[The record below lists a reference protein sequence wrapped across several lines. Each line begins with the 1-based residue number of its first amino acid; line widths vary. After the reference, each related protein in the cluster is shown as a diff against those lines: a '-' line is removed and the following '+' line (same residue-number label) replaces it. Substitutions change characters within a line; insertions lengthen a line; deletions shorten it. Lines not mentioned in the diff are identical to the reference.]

1 MTIGDHQYSFEGALV
16 AFLGDTPAVN
26 MAGGFKEGVGRAMRK
41 CRHCMATN
49 DQIQTKVR
57 FEILI
62 RYLKCRCYCIYTCS
76 LQKRSSG

>member
-49 DQIQTKVR
+49 DQIQTKVI